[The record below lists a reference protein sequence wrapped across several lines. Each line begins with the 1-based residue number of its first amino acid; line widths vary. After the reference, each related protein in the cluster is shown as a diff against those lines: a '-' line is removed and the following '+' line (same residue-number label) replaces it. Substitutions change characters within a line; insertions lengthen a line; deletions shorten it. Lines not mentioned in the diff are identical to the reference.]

1 MKKDKI
7 TFRQTAVVAAM
18 IMSMTAYGQA
28 DTLSKDTTLW
38 YNQTQQ
44 QELHFYINIFSLYPS
59 MSVLCLLPIS
69 TFSGYSAPK

>member
-28 DTLSKDTTLW
+28 DTFSKDTTLW

-44 QELHFYINIFSLYPS
+44 QELHFI
-59 MSVLCLLPIS
+59 
-69 TFSGYSAPK
+69 

>member
-28 DTLSKDTTLW
+28 DTFSKDTTLW

-59 MSVLCLLPIS
+59 MSVLCLLPLS

>member
-7 TFRQTAVVAAM
+7 TFRQTAVVVAIM
-18 IMSMTAYGQA
+18 MSMTAYGQA

-44 QELHFYINIFSLYPS
+44 QELHFYINIFSLYSS

>member
-7 TFRQTAVVAAM
+7 TFRQTAVVVAIM
-18 IMSMTAYGQA
+18 MSMTAYGQA
-28 DTLSKDTTLW
+28 DTFSKDTTLW